1 MSAVLEAVGD
11 AEGKRENGQMRSR
24 GTLALQIQQDR
35 NIVCPHLLDA
45 ECVSLDT
52 D

>member
-1 MSAVLEAVGD
+1 MAAILRRRGG
-11 AEGKRENGQMRSR
+11 AEGKREMSSGGFV
-24 GTLALQIQQDR
+24 GTLALPIQLDR
-35 NIVCPHLLDA
+35 NIVRPHLLDA